1 MTELRSDS
9 LRRFI
14 FAKHHGLESLELRH
28 DKGLAT
34 QELVFTWDRET
45 VDAARAAQEKP
56 DPAAVDIVHEVRS
69 EAVAYCEAL
78 GNGAVLF
85 SLRSVRKDGTVIRT
99 RPVRIHPTQADKG
112 RAVVDAETFDRV
124 VSALLKSNQHV
135 VDSSAAISEG
145 AARLVKA
152 QAEVCESLSKLVN
165 AGIASEP
172 VTHAILTDEEREEV
186 ITRTALIKSAI
197 NKLPDIVDLG
207 VALAAKFAKLP
218 TVDATPAAAANGVA
232 S

>member
-14 FAKHHGLESLELRH
+14 FAKHHGLDSLELRH

-45 VDAARAAQEKP
+45 VDASRNALETP
-56 DPAAVDIVHEVRS
+56 DPAALDLVHEVMS
-69 EAVAYCEAL
+69 EAGAYAEAL

-85 SLRSVRKDGTVIRT
+85 TLRSVRKDGTVIRS
-99 RPVRIHPTQADKG
+99 RPVRIHPTVDTKG

-152 QAEVCESLSKLVN
+152 QAEVCESLCKLVN
-165 AGIASEP
+165 ADIAREP
-172 VTHAILTDEEREEV
+172 VTAQVLSDEEREEV
-186 ITRTALIKSAI
+186 IQRTALIKSAI
-197 NKLPDIVDLG
+197 GKLPDIVDLG
-207 VALAAKFAKLP
+207 VALAAKMAKLP
-218 TVDATPAAAANGVA
+218 TVDATPAANGAA